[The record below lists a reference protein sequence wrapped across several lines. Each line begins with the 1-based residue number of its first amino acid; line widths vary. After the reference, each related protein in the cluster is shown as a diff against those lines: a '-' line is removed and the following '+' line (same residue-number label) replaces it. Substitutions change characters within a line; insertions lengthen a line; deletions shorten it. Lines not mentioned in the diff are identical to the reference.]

1 MVVRGSLRGSHRG
14 QVTDGSSREDAL
26 LALFAATARGRE
38 TMKRA
43 GGLSA
48 LMDDSPLVS
57 RFSFPPYYLTSK
69 YELVV
74 GVWVVQQVY
83 VHHVYYVCMY
93 E

>member
-1 MVVRGSLRGSHRG
+1 MVVRGSFRGSHRG

-48 LMDDSPLVS
+48 LMDDSPLESVFIPAVLS
-57 RFSFPPYYLTSK
+57 YK
-69 YELVV
+69 QVV

-83 VHHVYYVCMY
+83 VHHV
-93 E
+93 